1 MGIGGMTDNELKL
14 KAFKLK
20 GRLYTLTV
28 LQVLESDIEAFD
40 AQLQAMIEKAPRL
53 FEQAPLVLDC
63 TEVSEAEIDL
73 AAFCASARKRKLFPI
88 AVQGG
93 SPLFHERAAAVG
105 LGILRS
111 SSTQDKPVVE
121 EVSAEENR
129 EVAPALKAQ
138 TKLLTIPVRS
148 GQQVVS
154 AGDLIVTT
162 SISHGSELLAEGN
175 IHVYGK
181 LRGRVLAG
189 ISGNQEARIFC
200 QSFDPELIAIAGVY
214 RLRETIEA
222 YDKPCQIFLKN
233 DRIEIEPL

>member
-1 MGIGGMTDNELKL
+1 MTDNVLKL

-40 AQLQAMIEKAPRL
+40 EQLQALVEQAPRL

-63 TEVSEAEIDL
+63 TEVSEASVDL
-73 AAFCASARKRKLFPI
+73 AALCACARKRNLFPI

-93 SPLFHERAAAVG
+93 SELFRERAAAVG
-105 LGILRS
+105 LATLRAS
-111 SSTQDKPVVE
+111 SAQDKPVVE
-121 EVSAEENR
+121 EVKPKKTKKSAPK
-129 EVAPALKAQ
+129 AKAQ
-138 TKLLTIPVRS
+138 TKLLTTPIRS

-154 AGDLIVTT
+154 QGDLIVTA
-162 SISHGSELLAEGN
+162 SIGHGAELLAEGN

-214 RLRETIEA
+214 RLPETIEP
-222 YDKPCQIFLKN
+222 YHKPCQIILKGE
-233 DRIEIEPL
+233 RIEIEPL